1 MVDIGSDGGD
11 GGRSLVRA
19 AEPATL
25 GSSGSA
31 EETQAPPQDCSKK
44 KKKKKIMYDSSN
56 DNDNDN
62 NNNQSLSGLCTVSG
76 TRR

>member
-31 EETQAPPQDCSKK
+31 EETQAPPRTVQER
-44 KKKKKIMYDSSN
+44 IMYDNSN

-62 NNNQSLSGLCTVSG
+62 NRSLSGLCTVSG
-76 TRR
+76 TRI

>member
-31 EETQAPPQDCSKK
+31 EETQAPPRTVQER
-44 KKKKKIMYDSSN
+44 IMYDNSN

-62 NNNQSLSGLCTVSG
+62 DNNRSLSGLCTVSG

>member
-31 EETQAPPQDCSKK
+31 EETQAPPRTVQER
-44 KKKKKIMYDSSN
+44 IMYDNSN

-62 NNNQSLSGLCTVSG
+62 NRSLSGLCTVSG

>member
-31 EETQAPPQDCSKK
+31 EETQAPPRTIQERV
-44 KKKKKIMYDSSN
+44 MYDNSN
-56 DNDNDN
+56 DNDNTN
-62 NNNQSLSGLCTVSG
+62 NRSLSGLCTVSG

>member
-1 MVDIGSDGGD
+1 MVGIGSGDGD

-31 EETQAPPQDCSKK
+31 EETQAPPGLFRKS
-44 KKKKKIMYDSSN
+44 MYDNSN
-56 DNDNDN
+56 RN
-62 NNNQSLSGLCTVSG
+62 NRSLSGLCTVSG

>member
-1 MVDIGSDGGD
+1 MVGIGSGDGD

-31 EETQAPPQDCSKK
+31 EETQAPPR
-44 KKKKKIMYDSSN
+44 
-56 DNDNDN
+56 
-62 NNNQSLSGLCTVSG
+62 TVQKESV
-76 TRR
+76 RQQQPQQPVSF

>member
-31 EETQAPPQDCSKK
+31 EETQAPPRTVQE
-44 KKKKKIMYDSSN
+44 KIMYDNS
-56 DNDNDN
+56 NDNDN
-62 NNNQSLSGLCTVSG
+62 NNNRSLSGLCTVSG